1 MKFLRSFLDCFD
13 YAAAR
18 AAPVVL
24 VTIMRTK
31 GSAPRNAGTRMAVAL
46 EDSSHDEDNVA
57 TALIVGGTIGGGN
70 LEHKVLEI
78 ARQWLETI
86 RQHGTEN
93 PLEAP
98 EYKAF
103 PLGASLGQCCGGWVE
118 VRFDAVMAVD
128 LLASDGW
135 VQVLR
140 EDAELSTCHVMLFG
154 AGHVAQALV
163 PMLCAIGAKV
173 TWVDNREGAFTWG
186 NLPPHVNVETI
197 ITDVPEAE
205 VSRAPSGTYF
215 IIMTHSHALDQTI
228 TQAVLRRD
236 DASFYGLI
244 GSKTKRKLFEN
255 RLSMR
260 GFDRATIAKLTCPL
274 SINGIKSKEPAAIAL
289 AITAQIQQRRE
300 QLATT
305 VQQMPDDKSNTYYA

>member
-13 YAAAR
+13 YATVHCATA
-18 AAPVVL
+18 VL
-24 VTIMRTK
+24 VTITRTK

-46 EDSSHDEDNVA
+46 HANDAAS
-57 TALIVGGTIGGGN
+57 LIVGGTIGGGN

-78 ARQWLETI
+78 ARQWLENMH
-86 RQHGTEN
+86 QLGCESS
-93 PLEAP
+93 LDAP

-118 VRFDAVMAVD
+118 VRFEAVKPAD
-128 LLASDGW
+128 LLVADGW
-135 VQVLR
+135 LQALR
-140 EDAELSTCHVMLFG
+140 EATEISALRVMLFG
-154 AGHVAQALV
+154 GGHVAQALV

-173 TWVDNREGAFTWG
+173 TWVESREGAFTWG
-186 NLPPHVNVETI
+186 DYVPNVSVATI
-197 ITDVPEAE
+197 IADAPEVKISHA
-205 VSRAPSGTYF
+205 ASGTYF
-215 IIMTHSHALDQTI
+215 LIMTHSHALDQTL

-255 RLSMR
+255 RLAMR
-260 GFDRATIAKLTCPL
+260 GFSQATIAKLTCPL
-274 SINGIKSKEPAAIAL
+274 GIDGINSKEPAAIAL

-300 QLATT
+300 QLACT
-305 VQQMPDDKSNTYYA
+305 VQAASNNKSNVYYA